1 MGLNYEVVV
10 RSVKHPRI
18 EIKPDGKIRVIV
30 PPNQNPEELIKK
42 KMEWIEKKLAEI
54 EELKKQFSQFSDK
67 LLLNGEFYEI
77 INGEEFSVNPK
88 FKVVSLPN
96 NDLRILRKWLK
107 NQLKEELDFKV
118 RLFASILGTKYR
130 KIYIRFQRTKW
141 ASCSKKGNLS
151 FNLMLM
157 ALPESLRDYVVIH
170 ELTHMKV
177 PKHSKEFWTTIQ
189 FYHPE
194 YKKAETELRKY
205 WLLVEWNEIW
215 KKLRE
220 IK

>member
-30 PPNQNPEELIKK
+30 PLNQNPEELIKK

-67 LLLNGEFYEI
+67 LLFNGEFYEI
-77 INGEEFSVNPK
+77 INGEEFSINPK
-88 FKVVSLPN
+88 FKVVFLPN

-118 RLFASILGTKYR
+118 RPFASILGTKYR
-130 KIYIRFQRTKW
+130 KIYI
-141 ASCSKKGNLS
+141 
-151 FNLMLM
+151 
-157 ALPESLRDYVVIH
+157 
-170 ELTHMKV
+170 
-177 PKHSKEFWTTIQ
+177 
-189 FYHPE
+189 
-194 YKKAETELRKY
+194 
-205 WLLVEWNEIW
+205 
-215 KKLRE
+215 
-220 IK
+220 